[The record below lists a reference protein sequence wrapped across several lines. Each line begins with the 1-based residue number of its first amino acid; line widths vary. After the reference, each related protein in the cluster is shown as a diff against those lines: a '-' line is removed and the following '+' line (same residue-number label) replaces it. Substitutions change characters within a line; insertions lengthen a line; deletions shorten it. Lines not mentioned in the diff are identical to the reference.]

1 MQSIA
6 TLMMQAWRLAR
17 HVCGRFKL
25 LPDLDRSCF
34 HDAGMKLLDL
44 PQEVLHAIMTQF
56 EAHEW
61 AQGPAQSCRIL
72 SKMDLP
78 RLALHLPVRCR
89 AAHATSSPKSAH
101 DYAVLL

>member
-1 MQSIA
+1 MN
-6 TLMMQAWRLAR
+6 
-17 HVCGRFKL
+17 
-25 LPDLDRSCF
+25 
-34 HDAGMKLLDL
+34 LLDL

-78 RLALHLPVRCR
+78 RLALHLPVSCR

-101 DYAVLL
+101 VYAVLL